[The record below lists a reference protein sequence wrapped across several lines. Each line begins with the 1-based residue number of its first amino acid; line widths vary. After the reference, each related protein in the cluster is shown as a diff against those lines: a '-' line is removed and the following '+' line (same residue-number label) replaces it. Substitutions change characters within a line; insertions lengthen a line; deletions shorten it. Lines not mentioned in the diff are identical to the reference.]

1 MTAAGAETT
10 AMRTPLQ
17 LWERED
23 EFVVLGL
30 GRPDDLSRLP
40 PSDLLGHRSQNQF
53 LYLHRPLRCRPRVG
67 LQASPPG
74 W

>member
-23 EFVVLGL
+23 EFVVLGP

-40 PSDLLGHRSQNQF
+40 PGDLFRHCSQIQF
-53 LYLHRPLRCRPRVG
+53 LYLHRPLRCRP
-67 LQASPPG
+67 PG
-74 W
+74 

>member
-17 LWERED
+17 LWEREH

-30 GRPDDLSRLP
+30 GGPMISPACRQVIFFVTASKISSCIFIAR
-40 PSDLLGHRSQNQF
+40 SAAALG
-53 LYLHRPLRCRPRVG
+53 
-67 LQASPPG
+67 
-74 W
+74 